1 MHWLTR
7 WSANVSR
14 IAFPAAGQMIGLMKR
29 LFACLLLLIQI
40 RVCHSAELM
49 EGDLIFHESKS
60 AQSKAVQAAT
70 GSKFS
75 HMGMIVQRSGKP
87 HVLEAA
93 GTVNF
98 TPLAQWIARGE
109 GGRYTVKRLKERAKV
124 LTPEALAKASAMIKQ
139 LAGKPY
145 DLTFEWS
152 DDRIY
157 CSELVWKIY
166 DKAAGVQIG
175 TLQKLKE
182 FKLDAPEVRPML
194 KQRYGDNVPLEE
206 PVISPVAMFDSQLLE
221 VVEAK

>member
-1 MHWLTR
+1 
-7 WSANVSR
+7 
-14 IAFPAAGQMIGLMKR
+14 MKR
-29 LFACLLLLIQI
+29 CLFACLLFLL
-40 RVCHSAELM
+40 SALASLAAELL

-70 GSKFS
+70 GSKYS

-87 HVLEAA
+87 FVLEAA
-93 GTVNF
+93 GTVTF

-109 GGRYTVKRLKERAKV
+109 GGRYTVKRLKDRAKV
-124 LTPEALAKASAMIKQ
+124 LTPEALAKASALIKE
-139 LAGKPY
+139 LTGKPY

-175 TLQKLKE
+175 ALQKLRE
-182 FKLDAPEVRPML
+182 FKLDAPEVQPML
-194 KQRYGDNVPLEE
+194 KQRYGDKVPLDE
-206 PVISPVAMFDSQLLE
+206 PVISPVAMFNSPRLE
-221 VVEAK
+221 VVESK

>member
-1 MHWLTR
+1 M
-7 WSANVSR
+7 V
-14 IAFPAAGQMIGLMKR
+14 GLMKR
-29 LFACLLLLIQI
+29 LIACLLLLIQI
-40 RVCHSAELM
+40 QVCHSAELM

-70 GSKFS
+70 GSKYS

-93 GTVNF
+93 GTVTF

-124 LTPEALAKASAMIKQ
+124 LTPEALAKAAALIKQ

-166 DKAAGVQIG
+166 DKAARVQIG

-206 PVISPVAMFDSQLLE
+206 PVISPVAMFDSPLLE

>member
-1 MHWLTR
+1 
-7 WSANVSR
+7 
-14 IAFPAAGQMIGLMKR
+14 MIRGRNYARRFGIVFVVFLPKPQRMKR
-29 LFACLLLLIQI
+29 CLFACLLFLLPALT
-40 RVCHSAELM
+40 CDGGEFL
-49 EGDLIFHESKS
+49 EGDLIFHESRS

-87 HVLEAA
+87 FVLEAA
-93 GTVNF
+93 GTVTF

-109 GGRYTVKRLKERAKV
+109 GGRYTVKRLRDRAKV
-124 LTPEALAKASAMIKQ
+124 LTPEALVKAAALIKQ

-175 TLQKLKE
+175 ALQKLRE
-182 FKLDAPEVRPML
+182 FRLDAPEVQPML
-194 KQRYGDNVPLEE
+194 KQRYGDRVPLDE
-206 PVISPVAMFDSQLLE
+206 PVISPVAMFNSPLLE
-221 VVEAK
+221 AVETK

>member
-1 MHWLTR
+1 MLTEDVVAVCAIPPHL
-7 WSANVSR
+7 SH
-14 IAFPAAGQMIGLMKR
+14 MKCF
-29 LFACLLLLIQI
+29 LLACLTMLSLSRPCI
-40 RVCHSAELM
+40 CAELM

-70 GSKFS
+70 GSKYS

-93 GTVNF
+93 GTVTV

-109 GGRYTVKRLKERAKV
+109 GGHYTVKRLKDRAKA
-124 LTPEALAKASAMIKQ
+124 LTPEALAKASALIKQ
-139 LAGKPY
+139 LTGKPY

-166 DKAAGVQIG
+166 DQAASVQIG
-175 TLQKLKE
+175 ALQKLKE
-182 FKLDAPEVRPML
+182 FKLDAPEVQPML
-194 KQRYGDNVPLEE
+194 KQRYGNNVPLEE
-206 PVISPVAMFDSQLLE
+206 PVISPVAMFESPLLE
-221 VVEAK
+221 VVETK